1 MVHSEVSA
9 GMVRDPLGIPKSPSF
24 HSGLD
29 LVAVAVA
36 GTRANGSGGGANPPL
51 GRENGDENGLFG
63 SNGAGRQLPLLLGM
77 LMSPGNIFWSQTQSC
92 YI

>member
-29 LVAVAVA
+29 LVAVAGV
-36 GTRANGSGGGANPPL
+36 RDNSSGGGSNPPL

-63 SNGAGRQLPLLLGM
+63 SNGSGRQLPPLLGM
-77 LMSPGNIFWSQTQSC
+77 LHSVSQ
-92 YI
+92 